1 MTSKAM
7 ATEEETREA
16 AEESLEIGGEE
27 DLSGSAHGGKK
38 AEEGMTPWKQH
49 AAVINLPRYDYA
61 APSSLLHESRSGFL
75 ITCPI
80 KREKS
85 ATKEAISLLEE
96 GKPLTFAD
104 MAKMGMEMPGVQFV
118 SCTSRSIATCS
129 TDIPAKKRKLST
141 EVDPE
146 NAESE
151 EKNGVNSV
159 LEASAL
165 KDANFL
171 LFKAG
176 KDLKGSNNLSL
187 MKLTRSGLL
196 LFTFPNNISCP
207 VVGVV
212 SNIFQ
217 FLGSGKLKPPLWC
230 HRIFPIQ
237 ETCVLEEKDLQLVVS
252 KLMQEY
258 LGKDQE
264 KLERTIKF
272 AVGYNRRGIDET
284 EMKSRKHTNKGSVG
298 STLLEREA
306 CFKVVAGAVK
316 AVAKNSVVDLRS
328 PEVAV
333 LVELLP
339 ISGVPLGSLVVGV
352 SVLPL
357 EIVTTK
363 PRLCI
368 KSLVADINVKKTSA

>member
-1 MTSKAM
+1 M
-7 ATEEETREA
+7 ATGEETREA
-16 AEESLEIGGEE
+16 AEESFEIGGAE
-27 DLSGSAHGGKK
+27 DASGSAHGGK
-38 AEEGMTPWKQH
+38 AEEGMTPWEQH

-96 GKPLTFAD
+96 VSLGLAFAFSHIVH
-104 MAKMGMEMPGVQFV
+104 E
-118 SCTSRSIATCS
+118 TCS
-129 TDIPAKKRKLST
+129 TEIPAKKRKLST
-141 EVDPE
+141 GVDPE

-165 KDANFL
+165 KDANCL
-171 LFKAG
+171 LFKTG
-176 KDLKGSNNLSL
+176 EDLKGSNILSL

-217 FLGSGKLKPPLWC
+217 FLRSGKLKPPLWC

-252 KLMQEY
+252 KLMREY

-264 KLERTIKF
+264 KLEQTIKF

-284 EMKSRKHTNKGSVG
+284 EMKSQKHTNKGSVG
-298 STLLEREA
+298 STLLGREA

-363 PRLCI
+363 PRLCV
-368 KSLVADINVKKTSA
+368 KSLVADINVTTRNV

>member
-1 MTSKAM
+1 M
-7 ATEEETREA
+7 AREEETREA

-27 DLSGSAHGGKK
+27 DASGSAHGGKP
-38 AEEGMTPWKQH
+38 EEGMTPWEQH

-96 GKPLTFAD
+96 GKLLAFAD
-104 MAKMGMEMPGVQFV
+104 MAKMGIEMPGVQVGLLHPCLNSCDILQFV
-118 SCTSRSIATCS
+118 SCTSRSSETSS

-159 LEASAL
+159 LEAS
-165 KDANFL
+165 
-171 LFKAG
+171 G
-176 KDLKGSNNLSL
+176 EDLKGSNILSL

-217 FLGSGKLKPPLWC
+217 FLRSGKLKPPLWC

-252 KLMQEY
+252 KLMREY

-264 KLERTIKF
+264 KLEQTIKF

-284 EMKSRKHTNKGSVG
+284 EMKSQKHTNKGSVG
-298 STLLEREA
+298 STLLDREA

-368 KSLVADINVKKTSA
+368 KSLVADINVTTRNV

>member
-1 MTSKAM
+1 MASKAM

-96 GKPLTFAD
+96 AYITFHSS
-104 MAKMGMEMPGVQFV
+104 EMVFSLVFLVETVSHPCLNSCDILQFV
-118 SCTSRSIATCS
+118 SCPSRT
-129 TDIPAKKRKLST
+129 
-141 EVDPE
+141 
-146 NAESE
+146 
-151 EKNGVNSV
+151 
-159 LEASAL
+159 L

>member
-1 MTSKAM
+1 MKAM
-7 ATEEETREA
+7 ATGEETREA
-16 AEESLEIGGEE
+16 VEESFEIGGAE
-27 DLSGSAHGGKK
+27 DASGSAHGGK
-38 AEEGMTPWKQH
+38 AEEGMTPWEQH

-96 GKPLTFAD
+96 GKLLNFAD
-104 MAKMGMEMPGVQFV
+104 MAQMGIEMPGVQFV
-118 SCTSRSIATCS
+118 SCTSRSSETCS
-129 TDIPAKKRKLST
+129 TEIPAKKRKLSAG
-141 EVDPE
+141 VDPE
-146 NAESE
+146 NAESK
-151 EKNGVNSV
+151 EKSGVNSV
-159 LEASAL
+159 LEAS
-165 KDANFL
+165 
-171 LFKAG
+171 G
-176 KDLKGSNNLSL
+176 EDLKGSNILSL

-217 FLGSGKLKPPLWC
+217 FLRSGKLKPPLWC

-252 KLMQEY
+252 KLMREY

-284 EMKSRKHTNKGSVG
+284 EMKSQKHTNKGSVG
-298 STLLEREA
+298 STLLDREA

-339 ISGVPLGSLVVGV
+339 ISGVPFGSLVVGV

-363 PRLCI
+363 PRLCV
-368 KSLVADINVKKTSA
+368 KSLVADINVTTRNV

>member
-1 MTSKAM
+1 M
-7 ATEEETREA
+7 ATGEETREA
-16 AEESLEIGGEE
+16 AEESFEIGGAE
-27 DLSGSAHGGKK
+27 DASGSAYGGK
-38 AEEGMTPWKQH
+38 AEEGMTPWEQH

-96 GKPLTFAD
+96 
-104 MAKMGMEMPGVQFV
+104 FV
-118 SCTSRSIATCS
+118 SCTSRSSETCS
-129 TDIPAKKRKLST
+129 TEIPAKKRKLSIG
-141 EVDPE
+141 VDPE

-159 LEASAL
+159 LEAS
-165 KDANFL
+165 
-171 LFKAG
+171 G
-176 KDLKGSNNLSL
+176 EDLKGRNILSL

-217 FLGSGKLKPPLWC
+217 FLRSGKLKPPLWC

-252 KLMQEY
+252 KLMREY

-284 EMKSRKHTNKGSVG
+284 EMKSQKHTNKGSVG
-298 STLLEREA
+298 STLLDREA

-363 PRLCI
+363 PRLCV
-368 KSLVADINVKKTSA
+368 KSLVADINVTTRNV